1 VLIDCPGC
9 NASYHITKAALGPN
23 GRKVTC
29 ARCEA
34 VWLAKSVAPEATPQI
49 LTEVAVSDDDR
60 FRPARPSDF
69 ARSIAT
75 APPPAERAKI
85 PDFVHNFCAG
95 ALLLLLAMGL
105 IASRGAVARAW
116 PGAGRLYA
124 AIGIPVSRDGLAIR
138 DLHTVMS
145 RIDGTLYLGVEGVI
159 INSRADETGVPPVR
173 LIIRDAQ
180 KTEIYAWT
188 VAAERRTLG
197 AGESL
202 LFRARLA
209 EPPTDGRDV
218 VARFATAD
226 DTIAAR

>member
-1 VLIDCPGC
+1 
-9 NASYHITKAALGPN
+9 
-23 GRKVTC
+23 
-29 ARCEA
+29 
-34 VWLAKSVAPEATPQI
+34 
-49 LTEVAVSDDDR
+49 
-60 FRPARPSDF
+60 
-69 ARSIAT
+69 
-75 APPPAERAKI
+75 
-85 PDFVHNFCAG
+85 
-95 ALLLLLAMGL
+95 M
-105 IASRGAVARAW
+105 
-116 PGAGRLYA
+116 
-124 AIGIPVSRDGLAIR
+124 PVSRDGLAIR